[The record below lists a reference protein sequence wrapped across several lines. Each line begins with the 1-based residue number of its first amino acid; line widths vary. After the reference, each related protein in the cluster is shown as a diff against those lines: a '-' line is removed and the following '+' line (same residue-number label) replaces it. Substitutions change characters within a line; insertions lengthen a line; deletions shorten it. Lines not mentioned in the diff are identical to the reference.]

1 MKKLFAILTLCMA
14 LNGSLFS
21 ALPPLYQGLKELKA
35 IIEDKKL
42 DQVLNAGEMIMD
54 IRKTQDG
61 YMIVTNQHQ
70 LNVKVVYDPASHPGP
85 TPFHIEFQEP
95 TSLKD

>member
-1 MKKLFAILTLCMA
+1 MKKLFGILTVCMA
-14 LNGSLFS
+14 LSSPLFS

-42 DQVLNAGEMIMD
+42 DQVLNSGEVIMD

-70 LNVKVVYDPASHPGP
+70 VNVKVVYEPASRPGP
-85 TPFHIEFQEP
+85 IPFHVEFQTP
-95 TSLKD
+95 TPLKD